1 MAGVVGALCGN
12 PAVALYM
19 HLFNWLASKPP
30 LEAPPGIV
38 ESPEYAV
45 WQQLRRQIIQAILD
59 HDGAA
64 AVAAYERRTQLVV
77 QLIRA
82 GKDLV
87 FPLN

>member
-1 MAGVVGALCGN
+1 
-12 PAVALYM
+12 
-19 HLFNWLASKPP
+19 
-30 LEAPPGIV
+30 
-38 ESPEYAV
+38 V
-45 WQQLRRQIIQAILD
+45 WQRLRRLIIQSILA

-64 AVAAYERRTQLVV
+64 AVAAYEQRTQLVV